1 MIVKEETIDGIKNDV
16 ATIAVVA
23 QPTLI
28 ASILSRFA
36 PPSTLPAAVI
46 SAPCEPTADD
56 ELYEE
61 RAAIRQYDAKLS
73 RADAEI
79 LARLDMAD
87 ANSPDNA

>member
-1 MIVKEETIDGIKNDV
+1 MIVKEETIRRIGNDV

-28 ASILSRFA
+28 SSILSRFA
-36 PPSTLPAAVI
+36 PTTALPAAVI
-46 SAPCEPTADD
+46 SAPCEPTDDD

-61 RAAIRQYDAKLS
+61 RASIREYDGGLS
-73 RADAEI
+73 RADAET
-79 LARLDMAD
+79 LARHDLAS

>member
-1 MIVKEETIDGIKNDV
+1 MKVQEETIGRIEKDLTV
-16 ATIAVVA
+16 VAVVT

-36 PPSTLPAAVI
+36 PPTALTAAVI
-46 SAPCEPTADD
+46 SAPCEPTPDD

-61 RAAIRQYDAKLS
+61 RCAIRQYDGGLS

-79 LARLDMAD
+79 LAGHDTQRR
-87 ANSPDNA
+87 